1 MRYKLFA
8 RIAVFT
14 ACCFF
19 VHCLQAQRKPD
30 IEAKIKSMIFK
41 MSIEE
46 KVGQLRSSFAANP
59 KINAAFFQN
68 KFQLDSMFGN
78 GVSMV
83 NPDFENKLE
92 ESISNRNQTQN
103 YLRKTRSGVPAIF
116 LDEAHHGLLAM
127 QADVFPTSIG
137 LACSWDTLL
146 TERIYTYVAAQARS
160 RGTTMVLSPVID
172 VTRDPRWGRTSE
184 TFGEDPRLCGIMGS
198 AVVRGLQGSSD
209 GTIAPNHVA
218 ATLKHFTGH
227 GESMGGI
234 NQAPADYPER
244 VLRSFHMEPFRLAI
258 CRVKPAAI
266 MPAYVE
272 IDGVPAHANS
282 WLLRDVLRKEWNYQG
297 VLVSDWWA
305 IDQLFNKH
313 RVVADRDAA
322 AKAAFDAG
330 VTVDLPYGNNY
341 EKLIA
346 LAKEGKI
353 STQALDE
360 AVAYVLRLKFNIGLF
375 DDTKEIKL
383 EDAKVRINQPEGRKL
398 ALEAAEKSLVL
409 LKNQNNILPFD
420 NNKIKTIAVIGPCAA
435 TNYLGDYSGVPVHN
449 VSVLEGIKKQ
459 FPNVLYAKGVDLSLN
474 GDTISLNNY
483 QYTGKMQWASIASQQ
498 RKIDSAVAVAN
509 LADVI
514 VCAIG
519 ENEQMVREAGNPD
532 RWGDASTLDLL
543 SQQDDLLKALI
554 STGKPVIVYL
564 VHGRPLTIN
573 YAAENA
579 AAIIDGWYAGEEAG
593 NAVANV
599 LFGIVNPSGK
609 LTITYPK
616 SVGQLPVYYNYKPS
630 AKTFEYVTGNHTP
643 LFPFGFGLSYTSYK
657 YGTPTISGNVV
668 SVEVKNTGA
677 RAGDEIVQLYIHQ
690 KVTSVTRPVKELKD
704 FARVSLA
711 AGETKTIRFTIDDD
725 KLMFYNRENKF
736 VKEAGVVEIFVGGS
750 SLARDLKKVE
760 MQIN

>member
-1 MRYKLFA
+1 
-8 RIAVFT
+8 
-14 ACCFF
+14 

-68 KFQLDSMFGN
+68 KFKLDSMFGN

-92 ESISNRNQTQN
+92 ESINNRNETQN

-127 QADVFPTSIG
+127 LTDVFPTSIG

-184 TFGEDPRLCGIMGS
+184 TFGEDPRFCGIMGS

-258 CRVKPAAI
+258 NRVKPAAI

-297 VLVSDWWA
+297 VIVSDWWA

-341 EKLIA
+341 EKLIS
-346 LAKEGKI
+346 LAKQGKI
-353 STQALDE
+353 DVKALDE
-360 AVAYVLRLKFNIGLF
+360 AVAYVLRLKYNIGLF
-375 DDTKEIKL
+375 NDNAVIKL
-383 EDAKVRINQPEGRKL
+383 EDAKARINQPEGRRL

-409 LKNQNNILPFD
+409 LKNQNNILPLD
-420 NNKIKTIAVIGPCAA
+420 KNKIKTIAVIGPCAA

-459 FPNVLYAKGVDLSLN
+459 FLNVLYSNGVDLSLN

-483 QYTGKMQWASIASQQ
+483 QYTGKMQWAAIASQQ
-498 RKIDSAVAVAN
+498 PKIDSAVAVAN

-532 RWGDASTLDLL
+532 RWGDASTLELL

-554 STGKPVIVYL
+554 ATGKPVIVYL

-579 AAIIDGWYAGEEAG
+579 AAIIDGWYSGEEAG

-599 LFGIVNPSGK
+599 LFGSVNPSGK

-616 SVGQLPVYYNYKPS
+616 SIGQLPVYYNYKPS
-630 AKTFEYVTGNHTP
+630 AKSFEYVTGNHSP

-677 RAGDEIVQLYIHQ
+677 REGDEIVQLYIHQ
-690 KVTSVTRPVKELKD
+690 KVSSVTRPVRELKD
-704 FARVSLA
+704 FARISLA
-711 AGETKTIRFTIDDD
+711 AGETKTVRFTIDDD

-736 VKEAGVVEIFVGGS
+736 VKEVGLVEIFVGGS
-750 SLARDLKKVE
+750 SLSRDLKKVE
-760 MQIN
+760 LEIK